1 MIKACIFDLDGTL
14 ANTLPALVSIGNRAL
29 AACGYR
35 TVPADRYPALI
46 GKGAD
51 RLITGLINIVTGVP
65 PFPGELA
72 RVRAEYDKIY
82 AADPLYLT
90 KSYDGIDE
98 LLAQLSAHGIKTA
111 VLSNKPHDMTC
122 RVIEGL
128 FPNHVFAKC
137 FGQREGVARKPAPDG
152 ALEIAAALRLNPSE
166 ILYIG
171 DSGVDMQTGTAA
183 GMITVGVLWGF
194 RSKQELCA
202 YGAMHLVSHP
212 DEILSLAKSSF
223 CDAASVQSRC

>member
-35 TVPADRYPALI
+35 TVAPERFPALI

-51 RLITGLINIVTGVP
+51 RLITGLLNIVTGVP
-65 PFPGELA
+65 PFPGELP
-72 RVRAEYDKIY
+72 RIRAEYDKIY
-82 AADPLYLT
+82 AADPLQLT
-90 KSYDGIDE
+90 QSYDGIPD
-98 LLAQLSAHGIKTA
+98 LLSALSARKIQTA

-128 FPNHVFAKC
+128 FPNHHFSKC
-137 FGQREGVARKPAPDG
+137 FGQRAHVARKPAPDG
-152 ALEIAAALRLNPSE
+152 ALEIANALEINPSE

-183 GMITVGVLWGF
+183 GMTTVGVLWGF
-194 RSKQELCA
+194 RSERELRE
-202 YGAMHLVSHP
+202 YGAMHLVAYP
-212 DEILSLAKSSF
+212 REILSL
-223 CDAASVQSRC
+223 V

>member
-29 AACGYR
+29 SACGYR
-35 TVPADRYPALI
+35 TVAPDRYPALI

-72 RVRAEYDKIY
+72 RVRTEYDRIY
-82 AADPLYLT
+82 ASDPLYLT
-90 KSYDGIDE
+90 KSYDGIPE
-98 LLAQLSAHGIKTA
+98 LLSELERRGVKTA

-122 RVIEGL
+122 RVVSGL
-128 FPNHVFAKC
+128 FPSHLFSQC
-137 FGQREGVARKPAPDG
+137 LGQRNHVARKPAPDG
-152 ALEIAAALRLNPSE
+152 ALEIANALHLDPAE

-194 RSKQELCA
+194 RSEEELRE

-212 DEILSLAKSSF
+212 SEILALL
-223 CDAASVQSRC
+223 